1 MTVYKFFS
9 DTCAPCKLV
18 EKQLTDFNIKHISL
32 NINDQIQSVY
42 ADKFGIKSVP
52 TTIVVDDNNKILF
65 KQIGVFNKPNLD
77 KLINLVK

>member
-1 MTVYKFFS
+1 MIVYKFYS

-18 EKQLTDFNIKHISL
+18 EKQLTDSNIKHISL
-32 NINDQIQSVY
+32 NIDDQIQNVY
-42 ADKFGIKSVP
+42 ANKFNVRSVP

-65 KQIGVFNKPNLD
+65 KQIGVFNKSNLD